1 MVVAMTVTIMSTTA
15 QANSRNIYSL
25 NQTLVAFARDLS
37 VSETLRSIG
46 GNMVFSPF
54 SIATL
59 LNLLLLASTG
69 NTYEQIRYVLRY
81 PYEIE
86 DLLIHQLSAV
96 QLIELQHILQT
107 DHTDSATVRVATRI
121 FSDLGFKLESQ
132 FRRRAAQ
139 FYMTSVEQLSFVENP
154 VLATLRINDWIS
166 SATARHITQL
176 VRNPLSRNTR
186 MLAANAVFFNGTWKN
201 EFNVADTKQLTF
213 RLNRQKTKKAA
224 TMFRQM
230 TVPFAEFDEGEF
242 RAVLL
247 PYRGDRFGMLVLLP
261 DQSGEDHVIKLEQ
274 HLTPQRLSNVIAQL
288 RPTDINVW
296 LPKFRFEQ
304 SISLRETLQQMG
316 ATDVF
321 QESRASLDALSSD
334 KGIFLN
340 EVLHQAVVEV
350 DERGTEAA
358 AVTAT
363 VVNRDRFGRGFR
375 ANRPFLF
382 IIRDSYTGV
391 PLFWGRLIDPSP

>member
-1 MVVAMTVTIMSTTA
+1 
-15 QANSRNIYSL
+15 
-25 NQTLVAFARDLS
+25 
-37 VSETLRSIG
+37 
-46 GNMVFSPF
+46 MVFSPF